1 MQTAQKSLKQTL
13 KPRINKR
20 RYCETIAIGCMKKQ
34 WSEKGGKKNKNKKK
48 REKGGKALKNK
59 KYYYQN
65 SVEG

>member
-1 MQTAQKSLKQTL
+1 
-13 KPRINKR
+13 
-20 RYCETIAIGCMKKQ
+20 MKKQ
-34 WSEKGGKKNKNKKK
+34 WSEKGGKENKNKKK

>member
-1 MQTAQKSLKQTL
+1 
-13 KPRINKR
+13 
-20 RYCETIAIGCMKKQ
+20 MKKQ